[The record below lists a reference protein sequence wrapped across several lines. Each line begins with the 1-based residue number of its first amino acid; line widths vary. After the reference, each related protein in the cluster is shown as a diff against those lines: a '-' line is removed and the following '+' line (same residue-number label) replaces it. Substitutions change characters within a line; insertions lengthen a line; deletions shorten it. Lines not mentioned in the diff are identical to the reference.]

1 MLCVCVCVAHCT
13 ECTPIDAVHW
23 FFIYFFCSGRMRLQ
37 PVEGRALRRLPLII
51 YFIIVT
57 RAHRW
62 NGTCNA
68 LISTRQSMF
77 TCPASANLRRSYR
90 PKSPNS
96 QRWPIK
102 IVHQNYTKNKSL
114 TGEKDFQAHSMFCV
128 FDFTRYEWVCVQ
140 PSSQHRPDQT
150 EREITTIIPPI
161 RAIRSANCEICVP

>member
-1 MLCVCVCVAHCT
+1 MTTPVAEWLNAYVVCLCVCCT
-13 ECTPIDAVHW
+13 LHRVHTHRCGALI
-23 FFIYFFCSGRMRLQ
+23 FYIFFCSGRMRLQ

-51 YFIIVT
+51 YFIIIT

-77 TCPASANLRRSYR
+77 TCPASANLRRIVQ
-90 PKSPNS
+90 NHS
-96 QRWPIK
+96 QRSPIK

-140 PSSQHRPDQT
+140 PSSQHRPDQQK
-150 EREITTIIPPI
+150 ER
-161 RAIRSANCEICVP
+161 